1 LVQKSGLNERLNAFE
16 AIRKWLTQGTFFKSQ
31 ALSPFAMELSLGV
44 CRHHLFF
51 LYALKKNVRKMPELK
66 TQILIEMGFYQ
77 LFYMDSVPDY
87 AALSET
93 VKTARLAE
101 VGENNIKLITGVLR
115 AVQKNGFPALPPQK
129 VARISLQYSVPEW
142 LVRLWLDEGG
152 AEYAEARAQKTVEK
166 PAQWIRVNTRKTTLE
181 SVRNEFRIQGREFG
195 ERFLEVPPEVKV
207 SSLLQSPLFAGG
219 FFSFQNPASLGVVSL
234 LSVGPGMRVWDAC
247 AAPGGKTALLA
258 EMDFPCRILASD
270 ISEARIK
277 KMDDLFA
284 RLHLD
289 GIETCILDVLN
300 HSFDAEFDR
309 ILLDVPCSNLGVVS
323 RRPESLY
330 RLSSDDLKSLSEMQ
344 YRILAAA
351 SKALKPGG
359 VLVYATCSP
368 EPKETTQVI
377 RRFLRENPHF
387 ETAGKPLNSETPE
400 PGFDQFFAQALKRN
414 A

>member
-1 LVQKSGLNERLNAFE
+1 MVQKSGLNERLNAFE
-16 AIRKWLTQGTFFKSQ
+16 AIRKWLIQGVFFKSQ

-51 LYALKKNVRKMPELK
+51 LYTLKKNVRKMPEIK
-66 TQILIEMGFYQ
+66 AQILIEMGLYQ
-77 LFYMDSVPDY
+77 LFYMDRMPDY

-93 VKTARLAE
+93 VKTARLAG
-101 VGENNIKLITGVLR
+101 VGENNIRLITGVLR
-115 AVQKNGFPALPPQK
+115 MVQKNGFPALPPQK

-142 LVRLWLDEGG
+142 LVRRWLNEGG

-166 PAQWIRVNTRKTTLE
+166 PAQWIRVNTRKTTQE
-181 SVRNEFRIQGREFG
+181 SVRHEFQIQGREFG
-195 ERFLEVPPEVKV
+195 GRFLEVPPEMKV
-207 SSLLQSPLFAGG
+207 SSLLQSPLFAEG
-219 FFSFQNPASLGVVSL
+219 FFSFQNPAALEVISL
-234 LSVGPGMRVWDAC
+234 LSVNPGMRVWDAC

-258 EMDFPCRILASD
+258 EMNFPCRILASD

-277 KMDDLFA
+277 KTDDLFA

-289 GIETCILDVLN
+289 GIETCVSDVLN
-300 HSFDAEFDR
+300 HPFEAEFDR

-330 RLSSDDLKSLSEMQ
+330 RLTPDDLKSLSEMQ
-344 YRILAAA
+344 YRILASA
-351 SKALKPGG
+351 SRALKPGG
-359 VLVYATCSP
+359 ILVYATCSP
-368 EPKETTQVI
+368 EPKETVQVI

-387 ETAGKPLNSETPE
+387 EAVGESLNTEKPE

-414 A
+414 S